1 MALGEVNIAIENGA
15 LNNAPLSEEGISGM
29 VLTGT
34 AIAGKLNLGES
45 TTFYSLADAKAKGI
59 TELSNLFAYRQIKAF
74 YDMAGD
80 GAELWL
86 MLVDSVVKQSQMVN
100 GSNAYL
106 KKLKDDSK
114 GRIRL
119 AAVSQEITTAPVAN
133 EGVIADAVDAI
144 APAQA
149 LVDSYAVNHEHL
161 HVILDGANFNGEPA
175 DLDDITTQERNRV
188 SVLTSNTNNSRNAD
202 VGLLLGRLA
211 SDPVQRMPS
220 RVKTGRVSDTA
231 YFGLGHSAESMKSAY
246 KAIAKKG
253 YIFLRAYTGKAG
265 YYFSDASTC
274 APVTD
279 DYNQIPRGR
288 VMDKAVRLAYSTYV
302 DEIHD
307 EIEPDDNGGISPIVV
322 KAWERKIE
330 KVLEESMRDQGEISK
345 VDVFIDSNQDI
356 LGTDT
361 IQIVLKIQ
369 PKGYASIIEIKIG
382 FTKKEV

>member
-1 MALGEVNIAIENGA
+1 MALGEVNITVGNGA

-45 TTFYSLADAKAKGI
+45 TTFYSLAEVEALGI
-59 TELSNLFAYRQIKAF
+59 DELSNLFAYRQIKGF

-80 GAELWL
+80 GAELWV
-86 MLVDSVVKQSQMVN
+86 MLVDSAVKQSQMVDV
-100 GSNAYL
+100 GNAYL

-114 GRIRL
+114 SRVRL
-119 AAVSQEITTAPVAN
+119 AAVSQEVSVAPVAN
-133 EGVIADAVDAI
+133 EGIIADAVDAI

-149 LVDSYAVNHEHL
+149 LVESYATTYDHL
-161 HVILDGANFNGEPA
+161 HVILDGANFNGSPA
-175 DLDDITTQERNRV
+175 DLDDLTTQERNRV
-188 SVLTSNTNNSRNAD
+188 SVLISNTKSSRNAD

-231 YFGLGHSAESMKSAY
+231 YFGLDHEAESMKSAY
-246 KAIAKKG
+246 KAIADKG
-253 YIFLRAYTGKAG
+253 YIFLRDYSGKAG

-288 VMDKAVRLAYSTYV
+288 VMDKAVRLAYATYV

-307 EIEPDDNGGISPIVV
+307 EIDPDDNGGISPIVV

-330 KVLEESMRDQGEISK
+330 KVLEESMQATGEISK

-356 LGTDT
+356 LGTEK
-361 IQIVLKIQ
+361 ILIVLKIQ
-369 PKGYASIIEIKIG
+369 PKGYASIIEIQIG
-382 FTKKEV
+382 FTKEV